1 MLHLTELKCNNTPA
15 PQNSVWSEAFAGDMH
30 GCVPL
35 NLVNSKAM
43 RLRPAS
49 QGDEYELSQPIIV
62 PVEPVTGESV
72 FVSCKPKP
80 GSDCAPMYFRVRLD
94 AKKPIGGHE
103 ERMRIV
109 ISIHPALRVQNLLPF
124 AMQVSVYAVPPARP
138 QGDLIASIMPS
149 EGAVEQLHCT
159 ELKTPLHMSAMMP
172 HFRKVKQHVLVYHP
186 DPGTTTSKTI
196 EMYDDQGAPL
206 HLGVETTTS
215 AWGDLT
221 IIFFAQYLMLNFS
234 CLPITYGIY
243 GTRAVKPCAGQ
254 AVTASPDVSP
264 IKSKADTDEFHPDHA
279 TYALHGIYA
288 VFGPRSSFHGRLI
301 PCRPPMAD
309 TDIQNGDELKGNIAL
324 IHRGA
329 VPFTVKARRAAAAGA
344 VGVVFINSDD
354 TTFLAEGDSG
364 PGIRISCVMLTKS
377 DGQVHT
383 LLDLHAFH
391 LPHGHGA

>member
-1 MLHLTELKCNNTPA
+1 
-15 PQNSVWSEAFAGDMH
+15 MH

-35 NLVNSKAM
+35 HLVNSKAM

-49 QGDEYELSQPIIV
+49 AGDSYEFSQPIPV

-72 FVSCKPKP
+72 FVTCQPKP
-80 GSDCAPMYFRVRLD
+80 GCDSPPMYFRVRLD

-124 AMQVSVYAVPPARP
+124 AMQVSVYTALPGRP
-138 QGDLIASIMPS
+138 SELIASITPS

-172 HFRKVKQHVLVYHP
+172 HFRKVKQPVLVFHP
-186 DPGTTTSKTI
+186 DASTATSKTI
-196 EMYDDQGAPL
+196 ELYDDQGAPL

-221 IIFFAQYLMLNFS
+221 VIFFAQYVMLNFS

-243 GTRAVKPCAGQ
+243 GRTVKPCAGQ
-254 AVTASPDVSP
+254 AIMASPDVSP
-264 IKSKADTDEFHPDHA
+264 IKAKAESEEFHPDHA
-279 TYALHGIYA
+279 TFSLHGIYA
-288 VFGPRSSFHGRLI
+288 VFGPRSSFHGRLV

-309 TDIQNGDELKGNIAL
+309 SDIQNVDELRGNIAL

-344 VGVVFINSDD
+344 VGIVFINSDD
-354 TTFLAEGDSG
+354 STFLAEGDSG
-364 PGIRISCVMLTKS
+364 PGIRIPCVMLTKT
-377 DGQVHT
+377 DGQVGRLYLRVYLPSIHIV
-383 LLDLHAFH
+383 LNDACCDPDADH
-391 LPHGHGA
+391 LASILVKACVLCVYV